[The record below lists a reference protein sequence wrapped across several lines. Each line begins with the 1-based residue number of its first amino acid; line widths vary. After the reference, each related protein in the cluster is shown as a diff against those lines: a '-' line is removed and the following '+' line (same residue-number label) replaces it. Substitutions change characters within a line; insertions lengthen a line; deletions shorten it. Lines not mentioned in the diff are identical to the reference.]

1 MSKPPA
7 RRRQRGAAL
16 LLAMLTVALVATIS
30 ATAYWQ
36 QWRGLQFELT
46 ARQRAQS
53 ALLLDGALAW
63 ARLILRED
71 ARASSVDHLAEPWAV
86 ALQETRL
93 SSFLSTNQAPGDDLM
108 LEALLSGQIS
118 DEQGKLNLRN
128 LVEIVN
134 DKTRLAAVEHQSV
147 AKLFQALGLPAS
159 ELQLLEQGLL
169 AAYAP
174 ASGST
179 TDAPLR
185 PQRYE
190 QLAWLGVSRQTLLK
204 LAPHATWLP
213 EATPLNLNT
222 ASALALY
229 ASLSSLEL
237 ARAQAVV
244 AARGRSHFS
253 AITELRDLA
262 PETGGQL
269 NPTRH
274 AVTSRYFRIRGLLRL
289 EGATLEANAL
299 MVRDGIRIGVLWRSH
314 GGLQRQVQ
322 ALQ

>member
-1 MSKPPA
+1 MSA
-7 RRRQRGAAL
+7 RHSRRPQRGAAL

-30 ATAYWQ
+30 AAAYWQ
-36 QWRGLQFELT
+36 QWRSLQFELT
-46 ARQRAQS
+46 ARQRSQS

-71 ARASSVDHLAEPWAV
+71 VRASSVDHLAEPWAV
-86 ALQETRL
+86 PLQETRL
-93 SSFLSTNQAPGDDLM
+93 SSFLAASQSQADDIT

-128 LVEIVN
+128 LVETVN
-134 DKTRLAAVEHQSV
+134 EKTQLAAAEHLSFD
-147 AKLFQALGLPAS
+147 KLFKALGLPGS
-159 ELQLLEQGLL
+159 ELQRLEQGLL

-174 ASGST
+174 ASGSS

-213 EATPLNLNT
+213 EATALNLNT

-229 ASLSSLEL
+229 ASLPSLEL
-237 ARAQAVV
+237 AQAQAVA
-244 AARGRSHFS
+244 AARSRSHFN

-269 NPTRH
+269 SPARH
-274 AVTSRYFRIRGLLRL
+274 SVTSRYFRVRGLLRL

-299 MVRDGIRIGVLWRSH
+299 VVRDGIRVGLLWRYH
-314 GGLQRQVQ
+314 GGLQRQIQ